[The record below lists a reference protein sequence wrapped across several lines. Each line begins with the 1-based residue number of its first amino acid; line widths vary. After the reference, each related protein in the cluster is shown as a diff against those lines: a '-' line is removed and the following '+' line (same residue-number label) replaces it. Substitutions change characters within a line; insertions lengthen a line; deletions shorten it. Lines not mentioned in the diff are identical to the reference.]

1 MYLSKLS
8 YKKIK
13 KRYLQFLKSQEVMS
27 EPFRDKV
34 GQLNN
39 FYLPISLN
47 INKYYKTKKKTLIIG
62 LTGSQGSGT
71 RIEFSSH
78 EGKVEDTTTSS

>member
-47 INKYYKTKKKTLIIG
+47 INKYYKTKKKP
-62 LTGSQGSGT
+62 
-71 RIEFSSH
+71 
-78 EGKVEDTTTSS
+78 

>member
-47 INKYYKTKKKTLIIG
+47 INKYYKTKKTLIIG
-62 LTGSQGSGT
+62 LT
-71 RIEFSSH
+71 EA
-78 EGKVEDTTTSS
+78 KVLENLLFLIF